1 MAMGVVLDATV
12 CVFLWIFLKIHYFVR
27 TVDEGRA
34 LCVRAP
40 RAELFTSAAVLVR
53 LL

>member
-1 MAMGVVLDATV
+1 MAMGVVLDATI
-12 CVFLWIFLKIHYFVR
+12 CVFFCGFSNFYFLR